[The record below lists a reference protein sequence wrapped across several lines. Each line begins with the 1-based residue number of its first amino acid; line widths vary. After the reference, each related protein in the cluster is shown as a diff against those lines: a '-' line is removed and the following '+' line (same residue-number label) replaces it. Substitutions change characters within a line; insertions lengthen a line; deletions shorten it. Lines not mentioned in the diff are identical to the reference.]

1 MLEINCIIYFFH
13 QFCQFLM
20 ARKMFLLSFLVL
32 YCWRSEGFTSRLRR
46 QILFPPPIVYP
57 YGGTFKLIVGFAVPV
72 QLSGRILV
80 YGQNLQFQYLLP
92 QNATLFTEFFASS
105 SSRRRRESVS
115 WNERMTVYR
124 LLEEEFERRGIDG
137 RECMKKSICET
148 ATMPLED
155 EGLVGE
161 LLHLLLT
168 PRKSDTSLDSEYL
181 QALEFGRD
189 YQDCSGIYRSCLPGQ
204 GILDYIS
211 KII

>member
-1 MLEINCIIYFFH
+1 
-13 QFCQFLM
+13 M
-20 ARKMFLLSFLVL
+20 AKKAFLLSFLVL
-32 YCWRSEGFTSRLRR
+32 YCWKSESSVSRSRR
-46 QILFPPPIVYP
+46 QILYPPPIVYP

-105 SSRRRRESVS
+105 SRRRRESVS
-115 WNERMTVYR
+115 WNERMTIYR
-124 LLEEEFERRGIDG
+124 LLEEEFERRGING

-148 ATMPLED
+148 ATTPLED

-161 LLHLLLT
+161 LFHLLLT
-168 PRKSDTSLDSEYL
+168 PRKSDTPLESEYL
-181 QALEFGRD
+181 QALEFGRG
-189 YQDCSGIYRSCLPGQ
+189 YQDCSRIYRSCLPGQ
-204 GILDYIS
+204 GILDQIS

>member
-1 MLEINCIIYFFH
+1 
-13 QFCQFLM
+13 M
-20 ARKMFLLSFLVL
+20 ARKAFLLTFLVL
-32 YCWRSEGFTSRLRR
+32 YCCESFTFRSKR
-46 QILFPPPIVYP
+46 QILYPPPIVYP

-72 QLSGRILV
+72 KLSGRILV
-80 YGQNLQFQYLLP
+80 YGQNFQFQYLLP
-92 QNATLFTEFFASS
+92 QNATLFTEFFSS

-148 ATMPLED
+148 AAMPLED

-161 LLHLLLT
+161 LLHLLFT
-168 PRKSDTSLDSEYL
+168 PRESDTPLDSEYL
-181 QALEFGRD
+181 QALERGRE
-189 YQDCSGIYRSCLPGQ
+189 YHDCSRIYKSCLPGQ
-204 GILDYIS
+204 GILDQIS

>member
-1 MLEINCIIYFFH
+1 
-13 QFCQFLM
+13 M

-32 YCWRSEGFTSRLRR
+32 CCWRSESLTSRSRR
-46 QILFPPPIVYP
+46 QILYPPPIVYP

-80 YGQNLQFQYLLP
+80 YGQNFQFQYLLP

-105 SSRRRRESVS
+105 RRRRASVS
-115 WNERMTVYR
+115 WNERTTVYR
-124 LLEEEFERRGIDG
+124 LLEEELVRRGIDG

-168 PRKSDTSLDSEYL
+168 PRKSDTPLDSEYL
-181 QALEFGRD
+181 QALELGRE
-189 YQDCSGIYRSCLPGQ
+189 YHDCSRIYRSCLPGQ
-204 GILDYIS
+204 GILDEIS
-211 KII
+211 QII